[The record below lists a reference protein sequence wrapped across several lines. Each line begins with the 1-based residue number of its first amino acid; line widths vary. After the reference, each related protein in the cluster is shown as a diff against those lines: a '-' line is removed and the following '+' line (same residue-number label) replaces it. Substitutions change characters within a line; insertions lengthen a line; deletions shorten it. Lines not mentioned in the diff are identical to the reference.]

1 LKVRKQTFKECN
13 FKMSSLKIADSIFKK
28 LLQEV
33 PVGMDQMARESGAF
47 SRSRAIGNPSEL
59 FRAVLLY
66 CGLDYSLREVAANLT
81 SYGERVSDEA
91 VRKRLAGCE
100 RWLGAM
106 LKEMLPSPKR
116 EIKGCSGRLVL
127 VDTTSVQAP
136 GAVTTDYRLHL
147 GWDWSEQ
154 RVGQLLVTD
163 NRIGESLKLFDW
175 SKNDVVLAD
184 AGYAKA
190 PQLTL
195 VKEKGA
201 DYIVRC
207 LPRQI
212 RLYSESGERLNVVRE
227 LQDRTGEPSVS
238 IKVGIEA
245 GTTLQSA
252 WLHAFR
258 LPERIASEARRR
270 VKRRAQK
277 QSRGIPR
284 PETIY
289 LAGWMIILTSIEPEQ
304 MSAADIAK
312 LYRARW
318 QIEIVIK
325 RLKSVLKLD
334 ALRAR
339 RGSRLAH
346 VYLLG
351 KMLYALIIEQRALR
365 SENTREIEW
374 RMWKMISEQ
383 IRGWITLSL
392 HEDKAPSREALE
404 VLKERPRKRER
415 LRNTIAGIRLQ
426 TRPLFS

>member
-1 LKVRKQTFKECN
+1 
-13 FKMSSLKIADSIFKK
+13 MSSLILADSIFKN

-33 PVGMDQMARESGAF
+33 PSEMGEMAREHGAF
-47 SRSRAIGNPSEL
+47 SRSRAIRDPSEL

-81 SYGERVSDEA
+81 SCGERLSDEA
-91 VRKRLAGCE
+91 VRKRLSGCE
-100 RWLGAM
+100 IWLSAM

-116 EIKGCSGRLVL
+116 EIKGNSGRLVL
-127 VDTTSVQAP
+127 VDATSVQAP
-136 GAVTTDYRLHL
+136 GAITTDYRLHL

-163 NRIGESLKLFDW
+163 NRTGESLKLFDW
-175 SKNDVVLAD
+175 RKHDIVLAD

-190 PQLTL
+190 PQLTV

-212 RLYSESGERLNVVRE
+212 RLFGEDGNQLNVVRE
-227 LQDRTGEPSVS
+227 LQNRTGEQSVS

-245 GTTLQSA
+245 GTTLQNA

-277 QSRGIPR
+277 QSRGMPR

-289 LAGWMIILTSIEPEQ
+289 LAGWMIILTSIEPER

-325 RLKSVLKLD
+325 RFKSVLKLD

-351 KMLYALIIEQRALR
+351 KILYALIVEKRALR

-374 RMWKMISEQ
+374 RMWKMIAEQ
-383 IRGWITLSL
+383 IRGWITLSHQDNKGL
-392 HEDKAPSREALE
+392 TREVLQ
-404 VLKERPRKRER
+404 VLKERPRKRQR
-415 LRNTIAGIRLQ
+415 LRDTIAGINLQ
-426 TRPLFS
+426 TRPLLS